1 LVGDRDDPDDR
12 QRSVEQKGP
21 LDLARKRLLRL
32 LLYRYIQLVI
42 AIGSSKDGK
51 L

>member
-1 LVGDRDDPDDR
+1 MIDNVPWNKRVR
-12 QRSVEQKGP
+12 WIW
-21 LDLARKRLLRL
+21 RKRMLRL

>member
-1 LVGDRDDPDDR
+1 M
-12 QRSVEQKGP
+12 EQKGP
-21 LDLARKRLLRL
+21 LSALDLARRRLLRL
-32 LLYRYIQLVI
+32 LLYRYIQIVI

>member
-1 LVGDRDDPDDR
+1 MT
-12 QRSVEQKGP
+12 P
-21 LDLARKRLLRL
+21 LELARKRLLRL

>member
-1 LVGDRDDPDDR
+1 
-12 QRSVEQKGP
+12 VEQKGP
-21 LDLARKRLLRL
+21 LEFARRRLLRL

-51 L
+51 VTTRAGQH